1 MKKDVCLVFSLG
13 AILMI
18 SSCSFPHWFVSHRH
32 VTVEAAAGNAPEI
45 VQVRETMVR
54 KSSFSIEQYFRSKTL
69 NVSEKS
75 FSVSYQGKQI
85 RPKVYASFPNEK
97 YSRRLKEL
105 TTIPPMTLMQVFFKV
120 KRNQGDTIRIVEHD
134 VPQANDSIVIN
145 VEIPEMNEKRDDI
158 DMYNYNQ
165 LHQLSTGYFI
175 DPTKRNGLY
184 YNLRFED
191 GVCVKDFVVDFGHVE
206 ESILQGNMEANMNL
220 IMEKDDVPKNTLTF
234 IYNANFYNISISN
247 DCDMSYLK
255 NKERTPNEKIKIR
268 VKFFEKVKQP
278 YNTDYPFAIIES
290 ISPNL

>member
-1 MKKDVCLVFSLG
+1 MKKVVFGIFSFG
-13 AILMI
+13 AILLV

-85 RPKVYASFPNEK
+85 QPKVYASFPNEK

-105 TTIPPMTLMQVFFKV
+105 TTIPSMTLMQVSFKV

-278 YNTDYPFAIIES
+278 YNTNYPFAIIES

>member
-1 MKKDVCLVFSLG
+1 MKKEVYLVFSLG
-13 AILMI
+13 TILLI

-75 FSVSYQGKQI
+75 FSVSYQGKLIQ
-85 RPKVYASFPNEK
+85 PKVYASFPNEK

-120 KRNQGDTIRIVEHD
+120 KRKQGDTIRIVEHD
-134 VPQANDSIVIN
+134 VPQTSDSIVIN
-145 VEIPEMNEKRDDI
+145 VEIPEMDGKRDDI
-158 DMYNYNQ
+158 DRYNFSQ
-165 LHQLSTGYFI
+165 LYQLSNGFMI

-184 YNLRFED
+184 YDLKFED
-191 GVCVKDFVVDFGHVE
+191 GVCIKDFVVDFGHVDE
-206 ESILQGNMEANMNL
+206 NILHGNMEENMNL
-220 IMEKDDVPKNTLTF
+220 IMEKNEVPQKTLNF
-234 IYNANFYNISISN
+234 LYHANIYNISISN
-247 DCDMSYLK
+247 DCDLSYMK
-255 NKERTPNEKIKIR
+255 NKERTPNEKLKIR
-268 VKFFEKVKQP
+268 VKFFENVKQP

-290 ISPNL
+290 ISPNQ

>member
-1 MKKDVCLVFSLG
+1 MKKAVSLFLILGSILLV
-13 AILMI
+13 

-85 RPKVYASFPNEK
+85 QPKVYASFPNEK

-105 TTIPPMTLMQVFFKV
+105 TTIPSMTLMQVSFKV

>member
-1 MKKDVCLVFSLG
+1 MKKAVSLFLILGSILLV
-13 AILMI
+13 

-75 FSVSYQGKQI
+75 FSVSYQRKLIQ
-85 RPKVYASFPNEK
+85 PKVYASFPNEK
-97 YSRRLKEL
+97 YSRRLREL

>member
-1 MKKDVCLVFSLG
+1 MKKAVSLFLFGG
-13 AILMI
+13 AILLV

-85 RPKVYASFPNEK
+85 QPKVYASFPSEK

-105 TTIPPMTLMQVFFKV
+105 TTIPPMTLMWVSFKV
-120 KRNQGDTIRIVEHD
+120 KRKQGDTIRIVEHD
-134 VPQANDSIVIN
+134 VPQINDSIVIN
-145 VEIPEMNEKRDDI
+145 VEIPEMDEKEDDI
-158 DMYNYNQ
+158 DRYNFSQ
-165 LHQLSTGYFI
+165 LYQLSNGFII

-184 YNLRFED
+184 YDLKFED
-191 GVCVKDFVVDFGHVE
+191 GVCVRDFVVDFGHIVGN
-206 ESILQGNMEANMNL
+206 ILQGNMEENMNL
-220 IMEKDDVPKNTLTF
+220 IMEKSEVPQNTLNF
-234 IYNANFYNISISN
+234 LYHANFYHISISN
-247 DCDMSYLK
+247 DCDLSYMK
-255 NKERTPNEKIKIR
+255 NKERTPNEEIKIR
-268 VKFFEKVKQP
+268 VKFFENVKQP

-290 ISPNL
+290 ISPNQ

>member
-54 KSSFSIEQYFRSKTL
+54 KSSFSIEQYFRSETL

-97 YSRRLKEL
+97 YSRRLKKL
-105 TTIPPMTLMQVFFKV
+105 TTIPPMTLMQISFKV

-134 VPQANDSIVIN
+134 VPQTNDSIVVN
-145 VEIPEMNEKRDDI
+145 MEIPEMDEKRDAI
-158 DMYNYNQ
+158 DMFNYNQ
-165 LHQLSTGYFI
+165 LRQLLNGYII
-175 DPTKRNGLY
+175 DPTKKNGLY
-184 YNLRFED
+184 YGLKFED
-191 GVCVKDFVVDFGHVE
+191 GVCVKEFVVDFGHIG

-255 NKERTPNEKIKIR
+255 NKERSPNEKIKIR
-268 VKFFEKVKQP
+268 VKFFENVKQP

-290 ISPNL
+290 ISPNQ

>member
-1 MKKDVCLVFSLG
+1 MKKVVFGIFSFG
-13 AILMI
+13 AILLV

-85 RPKVYASFPNEK
+85 QPKVYASFPNEK

-105 TTIPPMTLMQVFFKV
+105 TTIPSMTLMQVSFKV

-247 DCDMSYLK
+247 DCDLSYMK
-255 NKERTPNEKIKIR
+255 NKERTPNEEIKIR
-268 VKFFEKVKQP
+268 VKFFENVKQP

>member
-1 MKKDVCLVFSLG
+1 MKKEVYLVFSLG
-13 AILMI
+13 TILLI

-54 KSSFSIEQYFRSKTL
+54 KSSFSIEQYFRSKTF

-75 FSVSYQGKQI
+75 FSVSYQGKLIQ
-85 RPKVYASFPNEK
+85 PKVYASFPNEK

-105 TTIPPMTLMQVFFKV
+105 TTIPSMTLMQVSFKV

-158 DMYNYNQ
+158 DMYNSNQ
-165 LHQLSTGYFI
+165 LRQLSTGYII

-184 YNLRFED
+184 YDLKFED
-191 GVCVKDFVVDFGHVE
+191 GVCVREFVVDFGHVE
-206 ESILQGNMEANMNL
+206 ESILQGHMEANMNL

-247 DCDMSYLK
+247 DCDLSYLK
-255 NKERTPNEKIKIR
+255 NKEKTPNDEIKIR
-268 VKFFEKVKQP
+268 VKFFENVKQP

-290 ISPNL
+290 ISPNP

>member
-1 MKKDVCLVFSLG
+1 MKKEVYLVFSLG
-13 AILMI
+13 TIMLI

-45 VQVRETMVR
+45 VQVRETMDR

-97 YSRRLKEL
+97 YSRRLREL
-105 TTIPPMTLMQVFFKV
+105 TTIPPMTLMQFFFKV
-120 KRNQGDTIRIVEHD
+120 KRNQGDTIRIVEHE
-134 VPQANDSIVIN
+134 VPQPNDSIVIN

-158 DMYNYNQ
+158 DMYNFNQ
-165 LHQLSTGYFI
+165 LRQLSTGYFI

-184 YNLRFED
+184 YDLRFED
-191 GVCVKDFVVDFGHVE
+191 GVCVKDFVVDFGYVE

-220 IMEKDDVPKNTLTF
+220 IMEKNDVPKNTLTF

-290 ISPNL
+290 ISPNI

>member
-1 MKKDVCLVFSLG
+1 MKKAVSLFLILGSILLV
-13 AILMI
+13 

-75 FSVSYQGKQI
+75 FSVSYQGKLIQ
-85 RPKVYASFPNEK
+85 PKVYASFPNEK

>member
-1 MKKDVCLVFSLG
+1 
-13 AILMI
+13 
-18 SSCSFPHWFVSHRH
+18 
-32 VTVEAAAGNAPEI
+32 VEAAAGNAPEI

-54 KSSFSIEQYFRSKTL
+54 KSSFSIEQYFRSKKL

-85 RPKVYASFPNEK
+85 QPKVYASFPNEK

-105 TTIPPMTLMQVFFKV
+105 TTIPSMTLMRVSFKV

-145 VEIPEMNEKRDDI
+145 VEIPETYEKEDDI
-158 DMYNYNQ
+158 DRYNYNQ
-165 LHQLSTGYFI
+165 LNQLSNGYII

>member
-1 MKKDVCLVFSLG
+1 
-13 AILMI
+13 
-18 SSCSFPHWFVSHRH
+18 
-32 VTVEAAAGNAPEI
+32 VEAAARNAPEI

-165 LHQLSTGYFI
+165 LRQLFTGYFI

-191 GVCVKDFVVDFGHVE
+191 GVCVKDFVVDFGYVE

-220 IMEKDDVPKNTLTF
+220 IMEKNDVPKNTLTF

-247 DCDMSYLK
+247 DCDLSYLK

>member
-1 MKKDVCLVFSLG
+1 MKKVVFGTFSFG
-13 AILMI
+13 AILLV

-45 VQVRETMVR
+45 VQVREMMVR

-165 LHQLSTGYFI
+165 LRQLFIGYFI

-191 GVCVKDFVVDFGHVE
+191 GVCVKDFVVDFGYVE
-206 ESILQGNMEANMNL
+206 ESILQGNMEPNMNL

-247 DCDMSYLK
+247 DCDLSYMK
-255 NKERTPNEKIKIR
+255 NKERTPNEEIKIR
-268 VKFFEKVKQP
+268 VKFFENVKQP

-290 ISPNL
+290 ISPNQ

>member
-54 KSSFSIEQYFRSKTL
+54 KSSFSIEQYFRSETL

-85 RPKVYASFPNEK
+85 QPKVYASFPNEK

>member
-1 MKKDVCLVFSLG
+1 MKKVVFGIFSFG
-13 AILMI
+13 AILLL
-18 SSCSFPHWFVSHRH
+18 SSCSFPHWFVSHGH

-85 RPKVYASFPNEK
+85 QPKVYASFPNEK

-105 TTIPPMTLMQVFFKV
+105 TTIPSMTLMRVSFKV

-206 ESILQGNMEANMNL
+206 ESMLQGNMEANMNL

-268 VKFFEKVKQP
+268 VKFFEKVKH
-278 YNTDYPFAIIES
+278 
-290 ISPNL
+290 

>member
-1 MKKDVCLVFSLG
+1 MKKEVYLVFSLG
-13 AILMI
+13 VILLV

-32 VTVEAAAGNAPEI
+32 VTVEAAAGKAPEI

-54 KSSFSIEQYFRSKTL
+54 KSSFSIEQYFRSETL

-85 RPKVYASFPNEK
+85 QPIVYASFPNEK

-105 TTIPPMTLMQVFFKV
+105 TTIPPMTLMQVSFKV

-165 LHQLSTGYFI
+165 LCQLSNGYII
-175 DPTKRNGLY
+175 DPTKKNGLY
-184 YNLRFED
+184 YDMKFED
-191 GVCVKDFVVDFGHVE
+191 GICVKDFVVEFGHIE

-220 IMEKDDVPKNTLTF
+220 IMEKDDVPQNTLIF

-247 DCDMSYLK
+247 DCDLSYLK
-255 NKERTPNEKIKIR
+255 NKERTPNERIKIR
-268 VKFFEKVKQP
+268 VKFFENVKQP

-290 ISPNL
+290 ISLNP